1 MGRIFVF
8 FFRRLRLPILL
19 FAGFGLLCV
28 PVYMRLEGLRWQDA
42 LFWILNP
49 HAIDYHSVHNSTKV
63 FYPVRLY
70 GSFCR
75 SGMDCGAG
83 SGHELQP
90 PWNGGLKIQS
100 ERNQPRKSE
109 RPLHYLR
116 NLRIW
121 PGRSHRDGSVEQS
134 GDALALIETNEGL
147 YRALLKDGVMFI
159 QEMRK
164 GTTSCGSA
172 GIDRARGICIVIDN
186 DADNLY
192 ITVTARALNP
202 NVKKSLPGQD
212 SRVTLT
218 RSATRER

>member
-1 MGRIFVF
+1 
-8 FFRRLRLPILL
+8 
-19 FAGFGLLCV
+19 
-28 PVYMRLEGLRWQDA
+28 
-42 LFWILNP
+42 
-49 HAIDYHSVHNSTKV
+49 
-63 FYPVRLY
+63 
-70 GSFCR
+70 
-75 SGMDCGAG
+75 MDCGANEINLEKVKG
-83 SGHELQP
+83 
-90 PWNGGLKIQS
+90 
-100 ERNQPRKSE
+100 
-109 RPLHYLR
+109 PLHYLR

-159 QEMRK
+159 QGDAKRHAVLQ
-164 GTTSCGSA
+164 SA

-218 RSATRER
+218 RSATRSR